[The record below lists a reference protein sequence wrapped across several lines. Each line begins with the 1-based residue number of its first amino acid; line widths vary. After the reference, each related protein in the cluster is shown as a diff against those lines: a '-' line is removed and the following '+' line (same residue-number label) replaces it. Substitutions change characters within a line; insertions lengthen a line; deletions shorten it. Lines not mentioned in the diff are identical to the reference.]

1 MELDK
6 LFKENPGISDEI
18 SEILKKGDKKET
30 LQEFGKE
37 KVESLKKSIEEI
49 KESIKEREK
58 LSKEFIEEC
67 DKIKTEINNF
77 LIENESYSG
86 GDFSNNERDN
96 AREKNDLR
104 SQKVDI
110 SKAQINEKIN
120 SWKDVALLKKELR
133 DKEKELKEREARIN
147 EINKILNEGDENEST
162 RNNPTNE

>member
-18 SEILKKGDKKET
+18 SEILKGKKKGT
-30 LQEFGKE
+30 LEEFGKE

-67 DKIKTEINNF
+67 EKIKTEINNF
-77 LIENESYSG
+77 LIENQGYAT
-86 GDFSNNERDN
+86 GDFERDRDSN
-96 AREKNDLR
+96 REKNDLR

-110 SKAQINEKIN
+110 SKAQINERIN
-120 SWKDVALLKKELR
+120 AWNDIAILKKELR
-133 DKEKELKEREARIN
+133 EKEKELKEREARIN
-147 EINKILNEGDENEST
+147 EINKIMKGDKEDGSSK
-162 RNNPTNE
+162 

>member
-18 SEILKKGDKKET
+18 SEILKKKGKKEP
-30 LQEFGKE
+30 LEELGKE
-37 KVESLKKSIEEI
+37 KVDSLKKSIEEI
-49 KESIKEREK
+49 KESIKERER
-58 LSKEFIEEC
+58 LSQEFVEEC

-77 LIENESYSG
+77 LIENESYSAG
-86 GDFSNNERDN
+86 SWDN
-96 AREKNDLR
+96 KDREGNREKNDLR

-133 DKEKELKEREARIN
+133 DKEKELKEREARLN
-147 EINKILNEGDENEST
+147 EINKILNEGDENDSEK
-162 RNNPTNE
+162 